1 MNELQTN
8 ENTAIAGGENDP
20 EIIIKEA
27 IEVRV
32 NALESITKVHK
43 DMLNAALFDLTA
55 DESLELIE
63 KVRGQ
68 LRDYRKYV
76 LELYDGYLRIG
87 D

>member
-1 MNELQTN
+1 MNKLQTN
-8 ENTAIAGGENDP
+8 ENTVVTGGENDL

-43 DMLNAALFDLTA
+43 DMLDAALFDLDS
-55 DESLELIE
+55 DESIGLIE
-63 KVRGQ
+63 QVLGQ

>member
-1 MNELQTN
+1 MNKLQTN
-8 ENTAIAGGENDP
+8 ENTAVTGGENDP

-43 DMLNAALFDLTA
+43 DMLDAALFDLDS
-55 DESLELIE
+55 DECIELIQQLL
-63 KVRGQ
+63 GQ

>member
-1 MNELQTN
+1 MNKLQTN
-8 ENTAIAGGENDP
+8 ENTVMAAAENDL

-43 DMLNAALFDLTA
+43 EMLDAALFDLDS
-55 DESLELIE
+55 DESIGLIE
-63 KVRGQ
+63 QVLGQ